1 MPVVATRADSLRLES
16 SGTEIVHLNAVGT
29 IPGVVVLAV
38 AARNGL
44 GTGTIRSEGD
54 GNTLSWRAPGSETFG
69 DAVTVA
75 ADGELLL
82 EDGEDTNKWVRIEIH
97 FAELAPGS
105 ASEGVLLDDVY
116 NNAIVNKSG
125 ITAAQ
130 ASAGV
135 AEAYTVTMANDGS
148 FTLENLDVWID
159 AAVSGIEIS
168 DDGVVW
174 VSPTTEGTALSFPNL
189 AASGTDTLHIRRT
202 IGAASPSDPAVIDL
216 LHIAY
221 NELTDRR
228 YHDARGAYRVFNA
241 VEYRF
246 YRSNSAAPEETD
258 SPFDTNATLPYEPAD
273 LYADGTWRL
282 SMSYFDGVLD
292 SGFLPLGPNDETY
305 LRLDI
310 DGGVVVDSP
319 PNAPIAFHLE
329 LTTGNKCRVTAFYNQ
344 TGDLRA
350 TEWALTFETDG
361 STPGEPPAVEPDEVV
376 AIPASGFA
384 AFDFTID
391 TGAFWKVRLQ
401 TRRTSPD
408 SYSEDSEV
416 LELDVIAASGDPGPQ
431 RVAAWPGRLPERV

>member
-1 MPVVATRADSLRLES
+1 MPLVASRADALRLET
-16 SGTEIVHLNAVGT
+16 SGVEVVHLNAVGT
-29 IPGVVVLAV
+29 IPGVVLLAV

-54 GNTLSWRAPGSETFG
+54 GDTLSWRAPGSETFG
-69 DAVTVA
+69 DTVVVA
-75 ADGELLL
+75 ADGDVLL
-82 EDGEDTNKWVRIEIH
+82 EDGEDTNKWARVQIH

-105 ASEGVLLDDVY
+105 TSEGVLLDDVY
-116 NNAIVNKSG
+116 NNG
-125 ITAAQ
+125 IADVDVSAFFASTGDVRTHTA
-130 ASAGV
+130 
-135 AEAYTVTMANDGS
+135 TMANDGD
-148 FTLENLDVWID
+148 FTLENLVVWID
-159 AAVSGIEIS
+159 SAVSGIEIS
-168 DDGVVW
+168 DDGIVW

-189 AASGTDTLHIRRT
+189 ASSSTDILHIRRT
-202 IGAASPSDPAVIDL
+202 IGSGASSNPVVLDL
-216 LHIAY
+216 LHLAY

-228 YHDARGAYRVFNA
+228 YHDARGAYRVFN
-241 VEYRF
+241 VIEYRF
-246 YRSNSAAPEETD
+246 FRSNSAPPEETD
-258 SPFDTNATLPYEPAD
+258 TPFDTAPTLPHTPGD
-273 LYADGTWRL
+273 LYADGTWFL
-282 SMSYFDGVLD
+282 SLSFFDGVLD

-310 DGGVVVDSP
+310 DSGVVVDSP
-319 PNAPIAFHLE
+319 PNAPIAFHIA
-329 LTTGNKCRVTAFYNQ
+329 LTTGNECRVTAFYNQ

-391 TGAFWKVRLQ
+391 TGAQWKVRLQ

-408 SYSEDSEV
+408 SYSEGSEV
-416 LELDVIAASGDPGPQ
+416 LELEIIAASGDPGPQ